1 MIQGTL
7 NVNFF
12 FKHHIPNKSNIFLSF
27 KVNCRPSAVGT
38 LSSFPLCLTSVSRSA
53 SSEYTLV
60 LREVRATLMS
70 VSRSI
75 SRVTFNSSRTA
86 NAFSLADSKPS
97 AMILGWRPCKT
108 KSKRE
113 NISEFSGGGK
123 KRKLV
128 RHSRISF
135 SPLTHRGQL
144 ASAVHQWWGHL
155 TWFRLQLCRPAPWQ
169 PLQWATPSGA
179 EFAAR
184 CKIKVLSK

>member
-108 KSKRE
+108 KSKGE
-113 NISEFSGGGK
+113 NISEFSGGGEGNLYAT
-123 KRKLV
+123 RASLSHLWHIEV
-128 RHSRISF
+128 SLLQQFTNDEDIW
-135 SPLTHRGQL
+135 RGSVSSYVVL
-144 ASAVHQWWGHL
+144 RRGN
-155 TWFRLQLCRPAPWQ
+155 LCNERRRRV
-169 PLQWATPSGA
+169 LNLLRGA
-179 EFAAR
+179 
-184 CKIKVLSK
+184 K